1 MIFKSEKWQ
10 PHVWKNEAFCQKV
23 QQCKSLQKKVFS
35 KIIGSLS
42 NDDGN
47 GNENENGKKKMFLDW
62 QNNNFARASCFFC
75 TFLCCCCTTTMWKCL
90 NSCFVE
96 NMNIRQRLYFS
107 LTLIQSF
114 YRIQLQKNLMNWMS
128 WNKCNKVWSSINS
141 LFKWRFHSRHSRC
154 CLSSLIVI
162 VAKVII
168 LKKC

>member
-1 MIFKSEKWQ
+1 MIFKREKWQ

-96 NMNIRQRLYFS
+96 NMNIRQWLYFS
-107 LTLIQSF
+107 FL
-114 YRIQLQKNLMNWMS
+114 QLWY
-128 WNKCNKVWSSINS
+128 S
-141 LFKWRFHSRHSRC
+141 LFIEFNSRKIWWIERVEISAIKFEVAWIHF
-154 CLSSLIVI
+154 LSDVFIV
-162 VAKVII
+162 VAVVVA
-168 LKKC
+168 

>member
-42 NDDGN
+42 NDDGNGN

-107 LTLIQSF
+107 FL
-114 YRIQLQKNLMNWMS
+114 QLWY
-128 WNKCNKVWSSINS
+128 S
-141 LFKWRFHSRHSRC
+141 LFIEFNSRKIWWIEWVEISAIKFEVALIHF
-154 CLSSLIVI
+154 LSDVFIV
-162 VAKVII
+162 VAVVVA
-168 LKKC
+168 

>member
-1 MIFKSEKWQ
+1 MIFKREKWQ

-96 NMNIRQRLYFS
+96 NMNIIQRLYFS
-107 LTLIQSF
+107 FL
-114 YRIQLQKNLMNWMS
+114 QLWY
-128 WNKCNKVWSSINS
+128 S
-141 LFKWRFHSRHSRC
+141 LFIEFNSRKIWWIERVEISAIKFEVAWIHF
-154 CLSSLIVI
+154 LSDVFKV
-162 VAKVII
+162 VAVVVA
-168 LKKC
+168 

>member
-1 MIFKSEKWQ
+1 MIFKREKWQ

-96 NMNIRQRLYFS
+96 NMNIIQRLYFS
-107 LTLIQSF
+107 FL
-114 YRIQLQKNLMNWMS
+114 QLWY
-128 WNKCNKVWSSINS
+128 S
-141 LFKWRFHSRHSRC
+141 LFIEFNSRKIWWIERVEISAIKFEVAWIHF
-154 CLSSLIVI
+154 LSDVFIVVTVV
-162 VAKVII
+162 VA
-168 LKKC
+168 

>member
-1 MIFKSEKWQ
+1 MIFKREKWQ

-96 NMNIRQRLYFS
+96 NMNIIQRLYFS
-107 LTLIQSF
+107 FL
-114 YRIQLQKNLMNWMS
+114 QLWY
-128 WNKCNKVWSSINS
+128 S
-141 LFKWRFHSRHSRC
+141 LFIEFNSRKIWWIEWVEISAIKFEVAWIHF
-154 CLSSLIVI
+154 LSDVFIVVTVV
-162 VAKVII
+162 VA
-168 LKKC
+168 

>member
-42 NDDGN
+42 NDDGK
-47 GNENENGKKKMFLDW
+47 GQWEREREKKMFLDW

-107 LTLIQSF
+107 FL
-114 YRIQLQKNLMNWMS
+114 QLWY
-128 WNKCNKVWSSINS
+128 S
-141 LFKWRFHSRHSRC
+141 LFIEFNSRKIWWIEWVEISAIKFEVALIHF
-154 CLSSLIVI
+154 LSDVFIV
-162 VAKVII
+162 VAVVVA
-168 LKKC
+168 

>member
-1 MIFKSEKWQ
+1 MIFKREKWQ

-96 NMNIRQRLYFS
+96 NMNIIQRLYFS
-107 LTLIQSF
+107 FL
-114 YRIQLQKNLMNWMS
+114 QLWY
-128 WNKCNKVWSSINS
+128 S
-141 LFKWRFHSRHSRC
+141 LFIEFNSRKIWWIERVEISAIKFEVAWIHF
-154 CLSSLIVI
+154 LSDVFIV
-162 VAKVII
+162 VAVVVA
-168 LKKC
+168 

>member
-42 NDDGN
+42 NDDGNGN

-107 LTLIQSF
+107 FL
-114 YRIQLQKNLMNWMS
+114 QLWY
-128 WNKCNKVWSSINS
+128 S
-141 LFKWRFHSRHSRC
+141 LFIEFNSREIWWIEWVEISAIKFEVAWIHF
-154 CLSSLIVI
+154 LSDVFIV
-162 VAKVII
+162 VAVVVA
-168 LKKC
+168 

>member
-1 MIFKSEKWQ
+1 MIFKSEKWK

-42 NDDGN
+42 NNDGNGN

-96 NMNIRQRLYFS
+96 NMNIIQRLYFS
-107 LTLIQSF
+107 FL
-114 YRIQLQKNLMNWMS
+114 QLWY
-128 WNKCNKVWSSINS
+128 S
-141 LFKWRFHSRHSRC
+141 LFIEFNSRKIWWIERVEISAIKFEVAWIHF
-154 CLSSLIVI
+154 LSDVFIV
-162 VAKVII
+162 VAVVVA
-168 LKKC
+168 

>member
-42 NDDGN
+42 NDDGNGN

-96 NMNIRQRLYFS
+96 NMNIIQRLYFS
-107 LTLIQSF
+107 FL
-114 YRIQLQKNLMNWMS
+114 QLWY
-128 WNKCNKVWSSINS
+128 S
-141 LFKWRFHSRHSRC
+141 LFIEFNSRKIWWIERVEISAIKFEVAWIHF
-154 CLSSLIVI
+154 LSDVFIV
-162 VAKVII
+162 VAVVVA
-168 LKKC
+168 

>member
-35 KIIGSLS
+35 KTIGSLS

-47 GNENENGKKKMFLDW
+47 GKENENGKKKMFLDW
-62 QNNNFARASCFFC
+62 QNNNFACASCFFC

-96 NMNIRQRLYFS
+96 NMNMRQRLYFS
-107 LTLIQSF
+107 FL
-114 YRIQLQKNLMNWMS
+114 QLWY
-128 WNKCNKVWSSINS
+128 S
-141 LFKWRFHSRHSRC
+141 LFIEFNSRKIWWIEWVEISAIKFEVAWIHF
-154 CLSSLIVI
+154 LSDVFIV
-162 VAKVII
+162 VAVVVA
-168 LKKC
+168 